1 MRRTKKELTMNIA
14 KLWSAGSIS
23 TRILLFAGVIALSG
37 ASCESCGGGGGGS
50 GGTSSGGGGGWLV
63 GTKGLMINVT
73 MAEPPSVVGYKLAL
87 LDDLR
92 GIACRGDKE
101 AWVVGNAGV
110 LIATDDGG
118 ETWRAF
124 DSGVKS
130 PLRAVSLATDSH
142 VFIAGESGVLRF
154 SRNRGV
160 DWTTVQAPPVTWTSI
175 AARRSDG
182 AAALLATSDGHIYH
196 LDAVGGLLSQVGAI
210 PVGALHSVVMS
221 RDGAMAV
228 AVGDGGN
235 LLVSDNGG
243 IDWRTRASGTDQP
256 LRDVWLDAD
265 TKSVTAV
272 GDGGLVVQASLRD
285 DAAPV
290 VRTLGDFTFRG
301 IHLEASGH
309 GTIVGDRGAAF
320 VTHDYGQTWDQ
331 VNTGETR
338 DILGVDALQVGGH
351 L

>member
-1 MRRTKKELTMNIA
+1 MNIA
-14 KLWSAGSIS
+14 QLWSTRSIS
-23 TRILLFAGVIALSG
+23 ARILLFAGVIALSG
-37 ASCESCGGGGGGS
+37 ASCESCGGGGGGK
-50 GGTSSGGGGGWLV
+50 GGGGGSSSGGGWLV
-63 GTKGLMINVT
+63 GTKGLMLNVT
-73 MAEPPSVVGYKLAL
+73 MDEPPDVVGYKLAL
-87 LDDLR
+87 VDDLR
-92 GIACRGDKE
+92 GIACRGDHE

-124 DSGVKS
+124 DSGVKTA
-130 PLRAVSLATDSH
+130 LRAVSLATDSH
-142 VFIAGESGVLRF
+142 VFIAGEGGVLRF

-196 LDAVGGLLSQVGAI
+196 LDAIGGLLSQVGAI
-210 PVGALHSVVMS
+210 PAGALHSVVMS
-221 RDGAMAV
+221 RDGAVAV

-243 IDWRTRASGTDQP
+243 IDWRTRVSGTDQA
-256 LRDVWLDAD
+256 LRDVWLAAD
-265 TKSVTAV
+265 GQTVTAV
-272 GDGGLVVQASLRD
+272 GDHGLVIAASLRT

-290 VRTLGDFTFRG
+290 VRTLGDDLAFRA

-320 VTHDYGQTWDQ
+320 VTHDSGETWER